1 MDCCLFSWANIKFCL
16 VGEGKGSDEVNER
29 FGLCSDLINSCEI
42 LRYHFEPWTY
52 GQHGRSAWTVSMDGS
67 VIELIDNNLFHVG
80 LVLNDGLLV
89 YSVSLSYWILTY
101 ITYIKKYNI
110 YMVISLLSS
119 WPKLSH
125 RNSVSIS
132 SSEFVNHL
140 CKQQWNEYS
149 SSSDSDLF
157 TSISLIFD

>member
-1 MDCCLFSWANIKFCL
+1 M
-16 VGEGKGSDEVNER
+16 
-29 FGLCSDLINSCEI
+29 SDLVFVAIWSIPANFWDII
-42 LRYHFEPWTY
+42 LSLGRTVSMNV
-52 GQHGRSAWTVSMDGS
+52 QHERSAWTVSMDGS

-157 TSISLIFD
+157 TSISLIFE

>member
-16 VGEGKGSDEVNER
+16 VGEGKWSDEVNER
-29 FGLCSDLINSCEI
+29 FGLCSDLINTRFLRNSEI
-42 LRYHFEPWTY
+42 SFWARTV
-52 GQHGRSAWTVSMDGS
+52 HGRS
-67 VIELIDNNLFHVG
+67 
-80 LVLNDGLLV
+80 
-89 YSVSLSYWILTY
+89 YWIDKKQSISCRTWIECRIAGLFGFFILLNFTY
-101 ITYIKKYNI
+101 ITEIANYFTYI
-110 YMVISLLSS
+110 VISLLSS

-125 RNSVSIS
+125 LNSVSIS

-157 TSISLIFD
+157 ESISLISG

>member
-1 MDCCLFSWANIKFCL
+1 M
-16 VGEGKGSDEVNER
+16 
-29 FGLCSDLINSCEI
+29 SDLVFVAIWSIPAKFWDII
-42 LRYHFEPWTY
+42 LSLGRTVSMDV
-52 GQHGRSAWTVSMDGS
+52 QHGRSAWTVSMDGS

-157 TSISLIFD
+157 TSISLISD